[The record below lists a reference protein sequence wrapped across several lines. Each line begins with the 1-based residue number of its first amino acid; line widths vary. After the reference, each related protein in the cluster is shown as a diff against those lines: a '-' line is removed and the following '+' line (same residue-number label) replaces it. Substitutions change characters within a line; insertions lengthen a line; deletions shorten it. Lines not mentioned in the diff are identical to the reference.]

1 MTATETRKQRAERV
15 NQERKDRIKANKK
28 RVRKAFRLKWGVRGL
43 IGVGIAGAIFVGLLV
58 GALVFQGIV
67 WNLGVVGLAAACGA
81 TVAKIGFWTGFGAVF
96 LTTTLKSI
104 ISGTDSSKLNL
115 NRE

>member
-1 MTATETRKQRAERV
+1 MTDTREARMARIE
-15 NQERKDRIKANKK
+15 QERKDRIEANK
-28 RVRKAFRLKWGVRGL
+28 RRERKAKREKWLVRG
-43 IGVGIAGAIFVGLLV
+43 IAGVGIAVAIFVGLIV
-58 GALVFQGIV
+58 AALVFQGLV

-81 TVAKIGFWTGFGAVF
+81 AVSKIGFWTAFGAVF

-104 ISGTDSSKLNL
+104 ISGTDTARLNL